1 MKANGNILFWK
12 CDVWALS
19 RGWTYF
25 SKECLSQEKLSLL
38 NLFQDYREHISPDAS
53 CPSEFFLPVPRLSDL
68 SPPPAEPPRAESI
81 CSSTAICRGQ
91 RYPHGHSCY
100 QTPPQ
105 GHSLQR
111 NQGTLL
117 GAFSITII
125 SITQTFLLSCLW
137 SMPQNRAILHRWLL
151 SALHKNEWIQQ
162 QRLIPG
168 ASHWNNQ
175 QLWELVCLLRGGE
188 RSSILP
194 YADVTLSPPSPA
206 VPLPASSCLISLQFS
221 WINCSHPRSTHQH
234 LPSPTSAFN

>member
-1 MKANGNILFWK
+1 MPVVPVSFSS
-12 CDVWALS
+12 LS
-19 RGWTYF
+19 PG
-25 SKECLSQEKLSLL
+25 CLTSPLHQQSHPEL
-38 NLFQDYREHISPDAS
+38 NLS
-53 CPSEFFLPVPRLSDL
+53 VPALRSAEVRGTTQPQLLSDT
-68 SPPPAEPPRAESI
+68 
-81 CSSTAICRGQ
+81 STGSQ
-91 RYPHGHSCY
+91 PTEKPGHASWC
-100 QTPPQ
+100 
-105 GHSLQR
+105 
-111 NQGTLL
+111 
-117 GAFSITII
+117 FSITII
-125 SITQTFLLSCLW
+125 SITQTFLLCCLW